1 MNCSKSEQWL
11 SEYLEASLPAEET
24 ELVAKHLE
32 TCANCSA
39 LLAEMRLAFSL
50 CEKYPVVEMDPDFVE
65 RILLRTS
72 GRPRTRS
79 FRERFDQYFLRPL
92 LTPRFAVGA
101 SLAAL
106 FLVLMTNLMVPRLS
120 GAISSWSPKDLMSF
134 MDQGVHRL
142 YGQVLKAYDLKDNWE
157 SQFSRLKNNT
167 WNNVRSVIDQIDE
180 PVEGRK
186 KSQDGEQQE
195 QQKGGKAPKERTSGL
210 MSSPA

>member
-1 MNCSKSEQWL
+1 MDCSRIEQWL
-11 SEYLEASLPAEET
+11 SEYLEESLPAEEKEQVT
-24 ELVAKHLE
+24 KHLE
-32 TCANCSA
+32 TCSSCSS
-39 LLAEMRLAFSL
+39 LLTEMRLAFSL
-50 CEKYPVVEMDPDFVE
+50 CEKYPTVEMDPDFIE

-79 FRERFDQYFLRPL
+79 FRERFDQYFLSPL

-142 YGQVLKAYDLKDNWE
+142 YGQVLKAYDMKDNWE

-186 KSQDGEQQE
+186 KSQDGEQQ
-195 QQKGGKAPKERTSGL
+195 KGGKAPKERTSGL